1 MLVRIVLGWFVLVVA
16 FFGLTTADFI
26 PWLIV
31 PETAPTRHQLISG
44 IGIPVGTPES
54 ITSGWV
60 MKAQYFLPTKVD
72 DLKPQLW
79 ENWNDSRRALGRRD
93 VSALPTPVPI
103 VNLPVAGAGR
113 YERYEVRSVP
123 MREESL
129 DSAPEDGSDEE
140 FDDGDDSY
148 WTDEED
154 DRILQQADASGL
166 WPAAK
171 EIDPDR
177 SLDGYSAERS
187 RWTTYRAMEKLSESY
202 GLPGRAC
209 VLRSVCESAAAPFT
223 HTGGIFA
230 ELLHIV
236 FSPSTTTEPVSEHRD
251 NEYFRAEQLGRTGAP
266 CERIFPEC
274 VHSLLDIF
282 TGVHDPETDTMHLL
296 HDQVRAYLM
305 RKTPNALRKHELHN
319 ITEYS
324 IRVPHRIAAE
334 VADHPQDAPLPVVPV
349 PLQIQLD
356 RSDALRKVTRV
367 NGHTVVGLEVVR
379 HKDVPSGDDQRH
391 GERNQDLTQITENAV
406 LLVQWCLG
414 QVADHSQN
422 APLAGVTV
430 TLQV

>member
-1 MLVRIVLGWFVLVVA
+1 MARRLELSYVLGVLLLPL
-16 FFGLTTADFI
+16 GMADFI

-79 ENWNDSRRALGRRD
+79 DNWNDSRRALARRD
-93 VSALPTPVPI
+93 LSGLHVPVTQLPI
-103 VNLPVAGAGR
+103 GHAGH
-113 YERYEVRSVP
+113 ERYVVDSVP
-123 MREESL
+123 AREEPL
-129 DSAPEDGSDEE
+129 DSSNEEE

-148 WTDEED
+148 WKEPEDEQ
-154 DRILQQADASGL
+154 ILQQSDEDGL
-166 WPAAK
+166 RWPAAK
-171 EIDPDR
+171 EIDP
-177 SLDGYSAERS
+177 SQLDGYSAEQS
-187 RWTTYRAMEKLSESY
+187 RWTTYKAMEKLSEGY

-236 FSPSTTTEPVSEHRD
+236 FTPSSTEEPLSEHRD

-282 TGVHDPETDTMHLL
+282 TGVHDGETNTMRLL
-296 HDQVRAYLM
+296 HDEVQAYLM
-305 RKTPNALRKHELHN
+305 RK
-319 ITEYS
+319 
-324 IRVPHRIAAE
+324 
-334 VADHPQDAPLPVVPV
+334 
-349 PLQIQLD
+349 
-356 RSDALRKVTRV
+356 
-367 NGHTVVGLEVVR
+367 
-379 HKDVPSGDDQRH
+379 
-391 GERNQDLTQITENAV
+391 
-406 LLVQWCLG
+406 
-414 QVADHSQN
+414 
-422 APLAGVTV
+422 
-430 TLQV
+430 